1 MVRSLFRRRLKG
13 CAIVLFALAC
23 FSLGR
28 WFDTPGMDSFADET
42 TDGPRTYYYPGT
54 EQLAADE
61 MRVIAL
67 GSGLPNINKA
77 QAATSFLVELGNGDK
92 FIFDIGTSAIGNL
105 AMLEYNWDELDKVFL
120 GHLHFD
126 HIGDLG
132 ALFIGGVSAGR
143 NVPLRVWGP
152 SGPQPKYGT
161 RYMVEK
167 LVESLEWELASKR
180 GRTPGKGYEAVVTEF
195 DYTKTHTV
203 FAQDGVTIRAWPAIH
218 AIDGPVSYSLEWAGL
233 KLVFSSDTAPNKWM
247 LSEGTDAD
255 LFIHEAF
262 PTTAQLMDKYRLAPG
277 PAWMVG
283 TRVHTNPAAAGR
295 IFSET
300 SPRMAVAFHFVSNS
314 QTVPEIWQEIR
325 STYDGPLSLAQD
337 MSVWNVT
344 KDVIEVRHV
353 QGAENVWPPD
363 SSRSAER
370 PDTSLR
376 MSVSQWLDDG
386 RVEFPR
392 VMAGVWQRLSPEHRA
407 RIRAEVSAEVLPEG
421 AGEHE

>member
-1 MVRSLFRRRLKG
+1 MTNFSRRQRSDGSVLALVALG
-13 CAIVLFALAC
+13 CFL
-23 FSLGR
+23 LGR
-28 WFDTPGMDSFADET
+28 LFDGMGTATYALEAEDAT
-42 TDGPRTYYYPGT
+42 RTYYYPGT
-54 EQLAADE
+54 EVLAGDE

-67 GSGLPNINKA
+67 GTGMPNINKA

-105 AMLEYNWDELDKVFL
+105 AMLEYNWDDLDKVFL

-132 ALFIGGVSAGR
+132 ALLIGGVSAGR

-152 SGPQPKYGT
+152 SGTEPKYGT
-161 RYMVEK
+161 RHMVEK

-180 GRTPGKGYEAVVTEF
+180 GRIPGKGYEVEVTEF
-195 DYTKTHTV
+195 DYAKPHVV
-203 FAQDGVTIRAWPAIH
+203 FDQNGVTIRAWPAIH
-218 AIDGPVSYSLEWAGL
+218 AIDGPVSFSLEWAGL

-247 LSEGTDAD
+247 LQEGGGAD
-255 LFIHEAF
+255 LLIHEAF
-262 PTTAQLMDKYRLAPG
+262 PTTTQLMDKYRLAPG

-295 IFSET
+295 IFSELQ
-300 SPRMAVAFHFVSNS
+300 PRMAVAFHFVSNAE
-314 QTVPEIWQEIR
+314 TVPEMWQEIR
-325 STYDGPLSLAQD
+325 STYSGPLSLAQD

-344 KDVIEVRHV
+344 KDAIHVRHV

-376 MSVSQWLDDG
+376 MSVSQWLSDG
-386 RVEFPR
+386 RVEFPE
-392 VMAGVWQRLSPEHRA
+392 VMAGVWQRLSPAHRA
-407 RIRAEVSAEVLPEG
+407 RIRGEVSADVLPES
-421 AGEHE
+421 